1 MFYPIKFNPV
11 YKSMIWGGT
20 NIDKKFDRQVP
31 SDKIGESWE
40 ICCREDGMSIV
51 SNGEFEG
58 QSFIDL
64 INKYKEALLGKGVY
78 DEKANHPFP
87 LLIKIIDATDH
98 LSVQVHPDDEY
109 ALKHKDSGK
118 TELWYILDAKP
129 GATLIYGLKQGLT
142 KREFA
147 KAVDEG
153 NIKDTLNEIPVKKG
167 DMLYIPAGTV
177 HALLD
182 GVMIAEIQQNSN
194 VTYRLYDWDRLQ
206 DDGTSRDLHIKDAL
220 NVIDFDRPLETPNDG
235 KYFNVEEL
243 NIEDNYSNRADGLT
257 FYIYMIVEGSGLMK
271 YNGGEETLSAGQT
284 ILVPATMGDYSI
296 KGNLKVIKAYH

>member
-20 NIDKKFDRQVP
+20 KIADKFNRQVP
-31 SDKIGESWE
+31 NDKVGESWE

-51 SNGEFEG
+51 SNGAFKG
-58 QSFIDL
+58 QSFVDL
-64 INKYKEALLGKGVY
+64 INEHKETLLGKDVY

-87 LLIKIIDATDH
+87 LLIKIIDAADH

-109 ALKHKDSGK
+109 ALKHNDSGK

-142 KREFA
+142 REEFA
-147 KAVDEG
+147 KAVDQG
-153 NIKDTLNEIPVKKG
+153 NIKDTLNEVPVKNG
-167 DMLYIPAGTV
+167 DILYIPAGTV

-206 DDGTSRDLHIKDAL
+206 DDGTSRELHIEDAL
-220 NVIDFDRPLETPNDG
+220 NVINFDAPLYIPNDG
-235 KYFNVEEL
+235 KYFSVEDL
-243 NIEDNYSNRADGLT
+243 DIDSKYSNTADGST
-257 FYIYMIVEGSGLMK
+257 FYIYMIVEGSGVMR
-271 YNGGEETLSAGQT
+271 YEGGEETLSPGET
-284 ILVPATMGDYSI
+284 ILVPATMGDYRI
-296 KGNLKVIKAYH
+296 EGNLKVIKAF